1 MDIRS
6 NPDQIDPAW
15 MTNVLQARCPGC
27 EVTGLSGESI
37 GTGQVGEN
45 VRFTL
50 TGHGVPPSVV
60 GKFPSLDPVSK
71 QTGILQRNYVREVF
85 FYQSLQEAVNIQTP
99 LIYHAEI
106 DPASHEFV

>member
-6 NPDQIDPAW
+6 NPEQIDPAW
-15 MTNVLQARCPGC
+15 MTAALQVRCPGC
-27 EVTGLSGESI
+27 VVTGLQGESI

-45 VRFTL
+45 VRFSL
-50 TGHGVPPSVV
+50 TGTGVPASVV

-85 FYQSLQEAVNIQTP
+85 FLPKLAVVCEHP
-99 LIYHAEI
+99 
-106 DPASHEFV
+106 DPHYLPCRY

>member
-6 NPDQIDPAW
+6 NPEQIDPAW

-45 VRFTL
+45 VD
-50 TGHGVPPSVV
+50 G
-60 GKFPSLDPVSK
+60 DM
-71 QTGILQRNYVREVF
+71 
-85 FYQSLQEAVNIQTP
+85 
-99 LIYHAEI
+99 
-106 DPASHEFV
+106 